1 MNFVGG
7 PAGLDGIRF
16 AKDSQLH
23 NVVRLGEVRLW
34 VRWHAAAGI
43 RWATVKRENG
53 DQEERQ

>member
-23 NVVRLGEVRLW
+23 NCQGLAFVY
-34 VRWHAAAGI
+34 
-43 RWATVKRENG
+43 
-53 DQEERQ
+53 